1 MFNLENLYAQ
11 ATTSL
16 AEERPLIAITGNFGE
31 KGCEL
36 AEGYYQSLLRAGATP
51 VVIPPTTDLTTINP
65 LLQRVDGILLSGGA
79 DLNPLW
85 MGEEPHTALGA
96 LNPVRD
102 AFELLLIRRAVDHQI
117 PLLGICRGMQM
128 LAAALG
134 GKVEQDMATAHPNAA
149 LLKHSQA
156 APRSEATHRIT
167 LDENSQLAQVLGR
180 ELFVNSFHHQAVAET
195 GTQLRPV
202 AFAAD
207 GTLVQEHHRRA
218 MASRVHGQRRL
229 RTSFPSFRATMR
241 QLSPRT
247 PVAPPPSLPR
257 LPLRHPN
264 VFRSR
269 HRLQSS
275 RSQNPCR

>member
-117 PLLGICRGMQM
+117 PILGICRGMQM

-180 ELFVNSFHHQAVAET
+180 ALFVNSFHHQAVSAT
-195 GTQLRPV
+195 GTQFPV
-202 AFAAD
+202 MSH
-207 GTLVQEHHRRA
+207 TLCTISHAKSEN
-218 MASRVHGQRRL
+218 
-229 RTSFPSFRATMR
+229 TR
-241 QLSPRT
+241 QKSLSTTHVTKRD
-247 PVAPPPSLPR
+247 
-257 LPLRHPN
+257 
-264 VFRSR
+264 FI
-269 HRLQSS
+269 
-275 RSQNPCR
+275 